1 VIDSSEHGGSN
12 YCIRTAGFRVG
23 RDPAFAAKQAV
34 RRAACERP
42 ACVEQDL
49 LGSAN
54 RRALARAA

>member
-1 VIDSSEHGGSN
+1 
-12 YCIRTAGFRVG
+12 VG

-49 LGSAN
+49 LERIERQLN
-54 RRALARAA
+54 H

>member
-1 VIDSSEHGGSN
+1 MV
-12 YCIRTAGFRVG
+12 
-23 RDPAFAAKQAV
+23 RDPAFAAKEAA

-42 ACVEQDL
+42 ACVERDL